1 MSNYSLIIKI
11 ELIEQLVSGDKIS
24 YKARINDVKGIL
36 DIPALVTNK
45 IKYLYNTLS
54 KPKPASDVSYLR
66 ANIEFESKQDEF
78 YDVIENDELTQLLID
93 EYTYVTPEDVIDDYN
108 ENCKFKV
115 FNDISTCHLYIRTK
129 DKEGIVSTDDALHID
144 IIELYKREDLRKVIN
159 IADII
164 SKYVQLHEQDELSAL
179 CCMIYKGTSYD
190 KEVNPSV
197 YFSRRYDMESEEIL
211 FTLFCEL
218 TDN

>member
-1 MSNYSLIIKI
+1 MSNYSLLIKI
-11 ELIEQLVSGDKIS
+11 ELIEQLVSGDRIT

-54 KPKPASDVSYLR
+54 KPKPASDVDYVLTH
-66 ANIEFESKQDEF
+66 IEFESKYNKIHDTINKDEMC
-78 YDVIENDELTQLLID
+78 QLLID
-93 EYTYVTPEDVIDDYN
+93 EYTYITPEEIIEEYN
-108 ENCKFKV
+108 EACRFDV
-115 FNDISTCHLYIRTK
+115 FNDISACHLYIRTK

-159 IADII
+159 IAEII

-179 CCMIYKGTSYD
+179 CYMTYKGTSYD
-190 KEVNPSV
+190 KEVNPGA